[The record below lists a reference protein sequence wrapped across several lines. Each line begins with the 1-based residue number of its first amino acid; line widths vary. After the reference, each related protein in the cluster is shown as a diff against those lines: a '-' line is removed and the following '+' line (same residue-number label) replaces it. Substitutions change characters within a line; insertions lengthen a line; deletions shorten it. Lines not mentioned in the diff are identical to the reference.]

1 MYIGEEKQQHQYS
14 RTSKLGTSHEYT
26 RMCTYIIL
34 RCDSCGNIFDRPKG
48 SMSTKRMS
56 NNYFH
61 CCDQCDAKKFAQKK
75 GVERRLIWNMP
86 VSSMKNISQL

>member
-1 MYIGEEKQQHQYS
+1 MFIQTEIREKSYIRY
-14 RTSKLGTSHEYT
+14 SKLGAKHEYT
-26 RMCTYIIL
+26 RMCTYVIL
-34 RCDSCGNIFDRPKG
+34 RCDSCGTTFDRPKG

-86 VSSMKNISQL
+86 VSSMKSISQL